1 MVFAVTAI
9 GKYASRSRATV
20 TLLNDVDARYILA
33 RQACFWNGQSQTI
46 ATGLNRKFGHGP
58 STRGETVAP
67 SGDIRLGTALLG
79 VALFRRRY
87 IDPLVNTNAF
97 IGFVITSALPL
108 VLMTMTAFADLH
120 HRATFG
126 ITVGEV
132 TKFEI
137 EWGKRFICVV
147 TQTPLR
153 Q

>member
-33 RQACFWNGQSQTI
+33 RQVCFWNGQFQTI
-46 ATGLNRKFGHGP
+46 AAGLNWKFGHGP

-67 SGDIRLGTALLG
+67 SGDIRLGTALLC
-79 VALFRRRY
+79 VTLFRRY
-87 IDPLVNTNAF
+87 IDPFVDTNAF
-97 IGFVITSALPL
+97 IGFVITSTLPL